1 MDAFAVAVGKGL
13 SMRRINWKHAGI
25 IALYFGAFQA
35 LMPILGYLLAF
46 SFAKYVTKYSH
57 IIAFVI
63 LFFIG
68 AKMIWDA
75 LHEGAESDNAEGGA
89 EGGALVSS
97 DNAEGGALVCSGGAE
112 GIESG
117 KGVAAA
123 DLASAEGAAEGSA
136 TVCSGA
142 AEGVAVS
149 SDNARLDHKELFLLA
164 VATSIDALAIG
175 ISIAFSEGD
184 IITNAYVIGTT
195 TFIISLAGVV
205 VGNFFGARY
214 KKPATIAGG
223 FVLILIGLKLLVEHL

>member
-46 SFAKYVTKYSH
+46 SFAKYVTRYSH

-75 LHEGAESDNAEGGA
+75 LHESAESDNAEG
-89 EGGALVSS
+89 V
-97 DNAEGGALVCSGGAE
+97 
-112 GIESG
+112 
-117 KGVAAA
+117 
-123 DLASAEGAAEGSA
+123 AEGSA

-142 AEGVAVS
+142 AEGGAVS

>member
-75 LHEGAESDNAEGGA
+75 LHEGAESDNAEGA
-89 EGGALVSS
+89 TEGGALVSS
-97 DNAEGGALVCSGGAE
+97 DN
-112 GIESG
+112 
-117 KGVAAA
+117 
-123 DLASAEGAAEGSA
+123 AEGSA

>member
-46 SFAKYVTKYSH
+46 SFAKYATKYSH

-75 LHEGAESDNAEGGA
+75 LHESAESDNAEG
-89 EGGALVSS
+89 V
-97 DNAEGGALVCSGGAE
+97 
-112 GIESG
+112 
-117 KGVAAA
+117 
-123 DLASAEGAAEGSA
+123 AEGSA

-142 AEGVAVS
+142 AEGGALVS

>member
-1 MDAFAVAVGKGL
+1 MSIIEIIFVGLGLSMDAFAVAVGKGL

-46 SFAKYVTKYSH
+46 SFAKYVTRYSH

-75 LHEGAESDNAEGGA
+75 LHEGAESDNAEGSA
-89 EGGALVSS
+89 KDTALVSS
-97 DNAEGGALVCSGGAE
+97 DN
-112 GIESG
+112 
-117 KGVAAA
+117 
-123 DLASAEGAAEGSA
+123 
-136 TVCSGA
+136 

>member
-75 LHEGAESDNAEGGA
+75 LHEGAESDNAEGSA
-89 EGGALVSS
+89 T
-97 DNAEGGALVCSGGAE
+97 VCSGGAE
-112 GIESG
+112 GVESG

>member
-75 LHEGAESDNAEGGA
+75 LHEGAESDNAEGA
-89 EGGALVSS
+89 
-97 DNAEGGALVCSGGAE
+97 
-112 GIESG
+112 
-117 KGVAAA
+117 
-123 DLASAEGAAEGSA
+123 
-136 TVCSGA
+136 
-142 AEGVAVS
+142 AVS

>member
-75 LHEGAESDNAEGGA
+75 LHEGAESDNAEGAA

-97 DNAEGGALVCSGGAE
+97 DNAEG
-112 GIESG
+112 
-117 KGVAAA
+117 
-123 DLASAEGAAEGSA
+123 SA

-142 AEGVAVS
+142 AEGIAVS

>member
-1 MDAFAVAVGKGL
+1 MDAFAVSVGKGL

-46 SFAKYVTKYSH
+46 SFAKYATKYSH

-75 LHEGAESDNAEGGA
+75 LHEGAESDNAEGSA
-89 EGGALVSS
+89 KDTALVSS
-97 DNAEGGALVCSGGAE
+97 DNAEGV
-112 GIESG
+112 
-117 KGVAAA
+117 
-123 DLASAEGAAEGSA
+123 AEGSA

-142 AEGVAVS
+142 AEGGAVS